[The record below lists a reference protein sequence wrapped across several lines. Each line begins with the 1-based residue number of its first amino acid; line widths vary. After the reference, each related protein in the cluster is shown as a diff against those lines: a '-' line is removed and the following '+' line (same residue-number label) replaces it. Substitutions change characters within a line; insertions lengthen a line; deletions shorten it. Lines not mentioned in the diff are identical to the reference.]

1 MKKIPSFLFFL
12 FLISPSSYAQFQRI
26 FGTSLDNS
34 FTKVIQH
41 GTNYYV
47 LGQDETTDGTPQR
60 ATITRLNASG
70 THVWTL
76 GLDIASTWNDAVL
89 TPNGDLLVVGLTLP
103 FDANNR
109 SLMGL
114 VTSNGVF
121 TWLKSYNAPGK
132 ESFNRIVK
140 NPLPA
145 NPAFPYYIL
154 GTQNETSGMTST
166 KEVVLLNVDAT
177 GLFNWKKRFV
187 AQNAFVTAGVSRD
200 LEALPNGD
208 LLMAGGGANGT
219 IFRMNN
225 SGTIFNGVQMSSIS
239 FTDIA
244 QKSNGGFYASANDMS
259 GSNIPHIIKF
269 DQNLNPLWD
278 VGIPKLTSIN
288 QIWESAAGT
297 AYVTGRGSFGGSLR
311 DVVIKIADNNAA
323 SLTWLK
329 YLNSGSSFSGGSSW
343 LLTSGQ
349 IAYIDSRIISGGF
362 GQTCAFI
369 SVSNAELNTCLVSQD
384 AANLISFGPAPDGP
398 VLPITEFFDFP
409 TGVNLTSQSLNWQ
422 QAEVCNTS
430 PCTVDFSFQIKCGQ
444 VNFTSTTNLTGNP
457 TILWNFGTTPP
468 STSTSFNPTYTYI
481 SNGTYNVCVTIS
493 GNGTSCQLC
502 RNVTISNADMTPPVF
517 VCPQNTVINT
527 IPGQCYS
534 IFSPVI
540 SVTDACFA
548 DPICNCVMTG
558 ATTGN
563 MAKNTNIQFNKG
575 ITTVKCTATDGALN
589 SSMCTFNV
597 TVIDTQKPSIQCPPD
612 KVLNCGSSTDISLTG
627 IATAT
632 DNCPG
637 VLTAYTDVV
646 SGTKCNQIITRTWKS
661 TDASGNTVTCQQ
673 VITLID
679 NVNPVI
685 ICPTDKILACN
696 GSITPANTGTAT
708 ATDNCQ
714 TNVTITFADVIS
726 GNACNQI
733 ISRTWTARDSCG
745 NMSSC
750 VQKITKTDQV
760 APVIICPTDKVTTCN
775 GDISPA
781 ITGMATATDNCQTN
795 VTITFADVNTGNSC
809 NQIISRT
816 WTARDSC
823 GNAASCVQKI
833 TKTDQIAPVISC
845 PTDKVTTC
853 NGDISPA
860 ITGMATAT
868 DNCQTNVTITFADVN
883 SGNSCN
889 QIISRTWTARDSCGN
904 MSSCVQKITKTDQ
917 VAPVI
922 ICPTDKVTTCNGNIS
937 PAITGMATA
946 TDNCQ
951 TNVTITF
958 ADVNTG
964 NSCNQIISRTWTA
977 RDSCGNMSS
986 CVQKITKTD
995 QVAPVIICPTDKVTT
1010 CNGNISPAITGTATA
1025 TDNCQTNV
1033 TITFA
1038 DVNTGNSCNQIISR
1052 TWTAR
1057 DSCGNMSSCVQKITK
1072 TDQIPPVI
1080 SCPTDKVT
1088 TCNGDISPAITGTAT
1103 ATDNC
1108 QTNVTITF
1116 ADVNS
1121 GNSCNQIIS
1130 RTWTARDSCGNV
1142 SSCVQKITK
1151 TDQIAPVISCPTDK
1165 IVVCN
1170 GDISPANTGT
1180 ATATDNCQTNVTITF
1195 ADVISGNSCN
1205 QVISRTWTARD
1216 SCGNVS
1222 SCVQKITKT
1231 DTDPPVIVNCNR
1243 KIVIQGILSN
1253 QGKCEAFLTLDSPKA
1268 SDLCSQNVTLSNSVN
1283 GTSNASGIYKEGITV
1298 INWTATDACGLK
1310 AFCKDSIVVLGC
1322 AANVCCKDSAMY
1334 PDKVKKYVA
1343 YTLDG
1348 CNLCFQLKLADSCE
1362 HIIIDFGDQS
1372 PLQLYSGLPICH
1384 HFDSESDYD
1393 VCLSFIRFD
1402 ASGREC
1408 IRLDTCLIIP
1418 VLCPDLSPCIPSEII
1433 VPNGLSPNGDNIN
1446 DILKIKAPPEC
1457 DKIDISVYNRWGQL
1471 VWIQADYDNTW
1482 AGQSLNGQL
1491 LPDGTYYI
1499 IVSATKDKNK
1509 TMIFKTFFDIRTK

>member
-795 VTITFADVNTGNSC
+795 VTITFADVNTGNSS

-833 TKTDQIAPVISC
+833 TKTDQIPPVISC

-904 MSSCVQKITKTDQ
+904 
-917 VAPVI
+917 
-922 ICPTDKVTTCNGNIS
+922 
-937 PAITGMATA
+937 
-946 TDNCQ
+946 
-951 TNVTITF
+951 
-958 ADVNTG
+958 
-964 NSCNQIISRTWTA
+964 
-977 RDSCGNMSS
+977 
-986 CVQKITKTD
+986 
-995 QVAPVIICPTDKVTT
+995 
-1010 CNGNISPAITGTATA
+1010 
-1025 TDNCQTNV
+1025 
-1033 TITFA
+1033 
-1038 DVNTGNSCNQIISR
+1038 
-1052 TWTAR
+1052 
-1057 DSCGNMSSCVQKITK
+1057 
-1072 TDQIPPVI
+1072 
-1080 SCPTDKVT
+1080 
-1088 TCNGDISPAITGTAT
+1088 
-1103 ATDNC
+1103 
-1108 QTNVTITF
+1108 
-1116 ADVNS
+1116 
-1121 GNSCNQIIS
+1121 
-1130 RTWTARDSCGNV
+1130 
-1142 SSCVQKITK
+1142 
-1151 TDQIAPVISCPTDK
+1151 
-1165 IVVCN
+1165 
-1170 GDISPANTGT
+1170 
-1180 ATATDNCQTNVTITF
+1180 
-1195 ADVISGNSCN
+1195 
-1205 QVISRTWTARD
+1205 
-1216 SCGNVS
+1216 VS

-1243 KIVIQGILSN
+1243 KIVIQGILSI

-1283 GTSNASGIYKEGITV
+1283 GTSNASGIYKEGITL

-1310 AFCKDSIVVLGC
+1310 SFCKDSIVVLGC
-1322 AANVCCKDSAMY
+1322 AANVCCKDSVMY

-1348 CNLCFQLKLADSCE
+1348 CNLCFPLKLADSCE

-1372 PLQLYSGLPICH
+1372 PLQLYSRIPICH
-1384 HFDSESDYD
+1384 HFESESDYD

>member
-1 MKKIPSFLFFL
+1 
-12 FLISPSSYAQFQRI
+12 
-26 FGTSLDNS
+26 
-34 FTKVIQH
+34 
-41 GTNYYV
+41 
-47 LGQDETTDGTPQR
+47 
-60 ATITRLNASG
+60 
-70 THVWTL
+70 
-76 GLDIASTWNDAVL
+76 
-89 TPNGDLLVVGLTLP
+89 
-103 FDANNR
+103 
-109 SLMGL
+109 
-114 VTSNGVF
+114 
-121 TWLKSYNAPGK
+121 
-132 ESFNRIVK
+132 
-140 NPLPA
+140 
-145 NPAFPYYIL
+145 
-154 GTQNETSGMTST
+154 
-166 KEVVLLNVDAT
+166 
-177 GLFNWKKRFV
+177 
-187 AQNAFVTAGVSRD
+187 
-200 LEALPNGD
+200 
-208 LLMAGGGANGT
+208 
-219 IFRMNN
+219 
-225 SGTIFNGVQMSSIS
+225 
-239 FTDIA
+239 
-244 QKSNGGFYASANDMS
+244 
-259 GSNIPHIIKF
+259 
-269 DQNLNPLWD
+269 
-278 VGIPKLTSIN
+278 
-288 QIWESAAGT
+288 
-297 AYVTGRGSFGGSLR
+297 
-311 DVVIKIADNNAA
+311 
-323 SLTWLK
+323 
-329 YLNSGSSFSGGSSW
+329 
-343 LLTSGQ
+343 
-349 IAYIDSRIISGGF
+349 
-362 GQTCAFI
+362 
-369 SVSNAELNTCLVSQD
+369 
-384 AANLISFGPAPDGP
+384 
-398 VLPITEFFDFP
+398 
-409 TGVNLTSQSLNWQ
+409 
-422 QAEVCNTS
+422 
-430 PCTVDFSFQIKCGQ
+430 
-444 VNFTSTTNLTGNP
+444 
-457 TILWNFGTTPP
+457 
-468 STSTSFNPTYTYI
+468 
-481 SNGTYNVCVTIS
+481 
-493 GNGTSCQLC
+493 
-502 RNVTISNADMTPPVF
+502 
-517 VCPQNTVINT
+517 
-527 IPGQCYS
+527 
-534 IFSPVI
+534 
-540 SVTDACFA
+540 
-548 DPICNCVMTG
+548 
-558 ATTGN
+558 
-563 MAKNTNIQFNKG
+563 
-575 ITTVKCTATDGALN
+575 
-589 SSMCTFNV
+589 
-597 TVIDTQKPSIQCPPD
+597 VIDTQKPSIQCPPD

-833 TKTDQIAPVISC
+833 TKTDQI
-845 PTDKVTTC
+845 
-853 NGDISPA
+853 
-860 ITGMATAT
+860 
-868 DNCQTNVTITFADVN
+868 
-883 SGNSCN
+883 
-889 QIISRTWTARDSCGN
+889 
-904 MSSCVQKITKTDQ
+904 
-917 VAPVI
+917 
-922 ICPTDKVTTCNGNIS
+922 
-937 PAITGMATA
+937 
-946 TDNCQ
+946 
-951 TNVTITF
+951 
-958 ADVNTG
+958 
-964 NSCNQIISRTWTA
+964 
-977 RDSCGNMSS
+977 
-986 CVQKITKTD
+986 
-995 QVAPVIICPTDKVTT
+995 
-1010 CNGNISPAITGTATA
+1010 
-1025 TDNCQTNV
+1025 
-1033 TITFA
+1033 
-1038 DVNTGNSCNQIISR
+1038 
-1052 TWTAR
+1052 
-1057 DSCGNMSSCVQKITK
+1057 
-1072 TDQIPPVI
+1072 PPVI

-1165 IVVCN
+1165 VTTCN
-1170 GDISPANTGT
+1170 GDISPAITGM

-1195 ADVISGNSCN
+1195 ADVNSGNSCN
-1205 QVISRTWTARD
+1205 QIISRTWTARD

-1243 KIVIQGILSN
+1243 KIVIQGILSI

-1283 GTSNASGIYKEGITV
+1283 GTSNASGIYKEGITL

-1310 AFCKDSIVVLGC
+1310 SFCKDSIVVLGC
-1322 AANVCCKDSAMY
+1322 AANVCCKDSVMY

-1348 CNLCFQLKLADSCE
+1348 CNLCFPLKLADSCE

-1372 PLQLYSGLPICH
+1372 PLQLFSGLPICH
-1384 HFDSESDYD
+1384 QFESESDYD

-1509 TMIFKTFFDIRTK
+1509 NMIFKTFFDIRTK